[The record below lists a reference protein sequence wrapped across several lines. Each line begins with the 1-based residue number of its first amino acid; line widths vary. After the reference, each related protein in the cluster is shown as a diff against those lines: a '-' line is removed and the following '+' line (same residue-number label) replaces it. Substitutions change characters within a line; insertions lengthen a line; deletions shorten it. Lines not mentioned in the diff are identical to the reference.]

1 MTERLY
7 LEDLQVGQRFACG
20 QHALDA
26 EQIKAFARE
35 FDPQPF
41 HLDEEAA
48 RATFFGGLA
57 ASGWHIVCLTMRM
70 IAEKVP
76 FAGGLIGGAAEIT
89 WPQPTRPT
97 DILEVD
103 QHRDGSDALALQAG
117 TRHGPAAHRNPQ
129 PEGRAAADLHRQMR
143 RPAPPEG
150 TLAPVLTGD
159 SRFCH
164 LPALR
169 LQGGAEIPTGGR
181 VQGPKRPA
189 PSPRAPRNACS
200 AGQQTRSNAWADGH
214 SPDERRRAPAR
225 CHAPR
230 VADRVRAILPWNVFR
245 N

>member
-20 QHALDA
+20 HHALDVA
-26 EQIKAFARE
+26 QIKAFARE

-97 DILEVD
+97 DVLEVVSIVMEVTPS
-103 QHRDGSDALALQAG
+103 RSKPERGMALLRTETRNQKGELLQIFTAKCVV
-117 TRHGPAAHRNPQ
+117 P
-129 PEGRAAADLHRQMR
+129 R
-143 RPAPPEG
+143 RPKA
-150 TLAPVLTGD
+150 
-159 SRFCH
+159 S
-164 LPALR
+164 
-169 LQGGAEIPTGGR
+169 
-181 VQGPKRPA
+181 
-189 PSPRAPRNACS
+189 
-200 AGQQTRSNAWADGH
+200 
-214 SPDERRRAPAR
+214 
-225 CHAPR
+225 
-230 VADRVRAILPWNVFR
+230 
-245 N
+245 